1 MEQNLSSYRAFYTV
15 ATTGNISHAANE
27 LYISQPA
34 ISKSIRKLEESLGVP
49 LFFRTSKGVSLTEE
63 GALLYSHV
71 KKAFEELNQGE
82 EHLRMFREFG
92 MGQLSIGVSST
103 LCKYVLLPQL
113 NQYIQQHPHVHVT
126 IDCQS
131 SNQTLRMLE
140 QEQIDIG
147 LIGIDRPLKDFAFQ
161 SVGKIHDI
169 FVSSPSYLSN
179 LQILSPADTDP
190 ADGDTLLSSATL
202 MLLDKKNLTRRFMD
216 SYFTENHIHP
226 QHTLE
231 VTTMD
236 LLIEFAKV
244 GLGIA
249 CVIREFVQEE
259 LSTGE
264 LIEIPLN
271 ISIPQREIGYA
282 YLDEKLG
289 RTARQFLG

>member
-1 MEQNLSSYRAFYTV
+1 MEQNLSSYRAFYAV
-15 ATTGNISHAANE
+15 AATGNISHAANE

-34 ISKSIRKLEESLGVP
+34 ISKSIRKLEESLGVS

-63 GALLYSHV
+63 GTLLYTHV
-71 KKAFEELNQGE
+71 KKAFEELSQGE
-82 EHLRMFREFG
+82 EQLRMFREFG
-92 MGQLSIGVSST
+92 MGQLRIGVSST

-113 NQYIQQHPHVHVT
+113 NQYIQEHPHVHVT

-140 QEQIDIG
+140 QEEIDIG

-169 FVSSPSYLSN
+169 FVSSPSYLTN
-179 LQILSPADTDP
+179 LQMLNPGDRS
-190 ADGDTLLSSATL
+190 ADGDAFLSSATL

-249 CVIREFVQEE
+249 CVIREFVQQE
-259 LSTGE
+259 LSAGE

-289 RTARQFLG
+289 KTARQFLE